1 MSKPRVSF
9 ETQQQV
15 QEDVH
20 NNGDAKPQDA
30 MKAASD
36 YFTSDGSVDGSL
48 DASGEDTATRQARGR
63 RRASLSI
70 QIPPSQVQT
79 SMAFTA
85 LQYLPMPILVLSS
98 TKQVVLAN
106 ESMGRLLGIDLSPD
120 ETGEDGEDLSKID
133 SITPHNATE
142 LLQGRTLGELGID
155 LLQGGNAVYV
165 SWEDV
170 LQNVVDDATKAQQ
183 MSRSSSAIFGP
194 EDNTTPTSAVH
205 RRSVSAASS
214 RLSHKSRTKTEVYDS
229 MVDIIFSTDRDE
241 NTGLPK
247 TEGASAPYPPGHG
260 DDHMEAKMIVS
271 VWAIEDEQYFTLTFT
286 AASSSV
292 ASSSSNS
299 AASGSV
305 SGGGSM
311 MDVSKP
317 TSRIVPR
324 NTTSFTAQSGPSSSS
339 SGSSSRK
346 KNHRSSTPTSTIT
359 SPATDWPPKGPPQ
372 KHASASAPTIF
383 AKSNRLKDAI
393 LNSMSFP
400 AYAMWKDQSFGVPN
414 KAAVKLLYPYIE
426 ENVFD
431 TNESARDFLSR
442 YVLYRE
448 DFGDPIPL
456 DDIPILRLMRE
467 QKGFEGYRV
476 GMYSAKDGSR
486 MLYDVQGE
494 PMLDDKG
501 EFIGGLVVF
510 NDVTGFQNT
519 INEQK
524 EKNERQFEDITNM
537 IPQMIWRTDP
547 AGNHDYYSQRWYDY
561 TGLTVEQSHGLGWLN
576 AFHPDDLEIAKP
588 KWAHSLATGDEYL
601 TEYRAKSAAGDW
613 RWMLGRAVPM
623 RDDQGRIIKWF
634 GTCTDIHDLVLARE
648 EAKQTRA
655 QLQQVVEHAR
665 ITLWAVDPDY
675 NLNLFEGQPMY
686 DPEKQGFR
694 KQQKAYL
701 GMNLWDIIREQGRSD
716 ENELWRGPVE
726 NVMSGRVP
734 EETVTVEISA
744 SKRWFST
751 RLLPLMRQK
760 RIGGMEGEKFID
772 GVVAVSMD
780 VTDYKRAEQQVRKR
794 NEENARL
801 MAQSVAAKEASKM
814 KSQFLANMSHEIR
827 TPIAG
832 VIGMS
837 ELLLDDDSGQLTT
850 EQRDCAE
857 NIQRSANGLLTVIN
871 DILDFSKVESGR
883 LDIEEVQFDLSV
895 VVRDVN
901 KMLSFAAERKGLRYI
916 DDVPELRSWR
926 VMGDPGRLR
935 QVITNLLTNSIK
947 FTSEGSVTM
956 QVKARKETAEIL
968 EIEFTVQDTGIGIE
982 EEVRQRLF
990 KPFSQAD
997 SSTARRF
1004 GGTGLGLTISK
1015 NLVELMHGEITLES
1029 TLGVGTKASFYIPF
1043 HKAPYQGNDSA
1054 LVDLGSIPDRLQ
1066 SDMSLSRASSN
1077 HSSPATPTAIPR
1089 RMHSGDG
1096 TVAGSLG
1103 VPGTKEPAG
1112 QDLSEA
1118 ERKMTHVLVVE
1129 DNPINQQIAIKTI
1142 RKLGFP
1148 VRAVWNGKEA
1158 LDYLMNPSTEQPAPD
1173 VILMDVQMPIMDGY
1187 RATWTLRNSKEFRDN
1202 IQMQGTPIVAMTASA
1217 IQGDREKCQQS
1228 GMDDYLAKPV
1238 KKPNLERM
1246 LVKWALEGRRKR
1258 TELGKLG
1265 GQANRPPTRRAPSS
1279 FNSRESI
1286 ESPQDHLTSELDRLE
1301 YNQRN
1306 ALERSSETAGDTAE
1320 RKQRA
1325 EEKAITLRNDL
1336 LKESGE
1342 DPKTKLG
1349 KGPGEHDASRRDSEE
1364 TKLTLANVKK
1374 FDDQG
1379 DKPAYKTPRHKDS
1392 IDSSVA
1398 VTVGGDV
1405 GSASLPASNPPS
1417 AAPSLRNDHK
1427 SPPKRSPLGQ
1437 KEDD

>member
-1 MSKPRVSF
+1 MSRPRVSF
-9 ETQQQV
+9 ETQQRARQ
-15 QEDVH
+15 DAH
-20 NNGDAKPQDA
+20 GPGDAKTQEA
-30 MKAASD
+30 KRAASD

-48 DASGEDTATRQARGR
+48 DASGENTATRQVRGR

-70 QIPPSQVQT
+70 QIPPSQIQT

-106 ESMGRLLGIDLSPD
+106 ESMGRLLGIDLSPE
-120 ETGEDGEDLSKID
+120 ETGEEGAELSNID
-133 SITPHNATE
+133 STTPSNATE
-142 LLQGRTLGELGID
+142 LLQGRTLGDLGID
-155 LLQGGNAVYV
+155 LLQGGNAIYV

-183 MSRSSSAIFGP
+183 MSRTSSGIFSP

-205 RRSVSAASS
+205 RRSISAASS

-229 MVDIIFSTDRDE
+229 MVDIIFSTDRDRK
-241 NTGLPK
+241 TGLPK
-247 TEGASAPYPPGHG
+247 TEGVTAPYPPGHSDG
-260 DDHMEAKMIVS
+260 HMEAKMIVS

-286 AASSSV
+286 ASSTSTP
-292 ASSSSNS
+292 SSNNS

-317 TSRIVPR
+317 TSRVVPR
-324 NTTSFTAQSGPSSSS
+324 TTTSFTAQSGPSSSS

-346 KNHRSSTPTSTIT
+346 KNAHTSTPTSSIT
-359 SPATDWPPKGPPQ
+359 SPATDWPPRGPPH

-400 AYAMWKDQSFGVPN
+400 AYAMWKDESFGVPN
-414 KAAVKLLYPYIE
+414 KAAVKMLYPYIE

-448 DFGDPIPL
+448 DFRDPIPL
-456 DDIPILRLMRE
+456 DDLPIMRLMRE
-467 QKGFEGYRV
+467 QKRFEAYRV

-486 MLYDVQGE
+486 MQYDVQGE

-510 NDVTGFQNT
+510 NDVTDYQNT

-524 EKNERQFEDITNM
+524 EQNERQFEDITNM

-547 AGNHDYYSQRWYDY
+547 AGSHDYFSQRWYDY
-561 TGLTVEQSHGLGWLN
+561 TGFTVEQSIGEGWVH
-576 AFHPDDLEIAKP
+576 AFHPDDVEIAKP

-601 TEYRAKSAAGDW
+601 TEYRAKSSAGDW

-623 RDDQGRIIKWF
+623 RDEQGKIVKWF
-634 GTCTDIHDLVLARE
+634 GTCTDIHDLVLVRE

-655 QLQQVVEHAR
+655 QLRQVIEHAR
-665 ITLWAVDPDY
+665 ITLWAVDTDY
-675 NLNLFEGQPMY
+675 KLNLFEGQPMY
-686 DPEKQGFR
+686 DPARQGFEKQ
-694 KQQKAYL
+694 QAAYL
-701 GMNLWDIIREQGRSD
+701 GMNLWDIITEQGRVD
-716 ENELWRGPVE
+716 ELDVWRGPCE
-726 NVMSGRVP
+726 RVMTGRVP
-734 EETVTVEISA
+734 EETVTIEITA
-744 SKRWFST
+744 TKRCFNT
-751 RLLPLMRQK
+751 RITPLMRQK
-760 RIGGMEGEKFID
+760 RVGGLDGEKFID
-772 GVVAVSMD
+772 GIVAVSMD
-780 VTDYKRAEQQVRKR
+780 ITDYKRAEQQVQKR

-837 ELLLDDDSGQLTT
+837 ELLLDDDSGDLTT
-850 EQRDCAE
+850 EQRECAE

-901 KMLSFAAERKGLRYI
+901 KMLSFAAERKGLKYI
-916 DDVPELRSWR
+916 DDVPQLRSWR

-956 QVKARKETAEIL
+956 RVKARKETAEML

-1029 TLGVGTKASFYIPF
+1029 TLGVGTKASFWIPF
-1043 HKAPYQGNDSA
+1043 PKAPYQGNDSA

-1066 SDMSLSRASSN
+1066 SDMSLSRASSD
-1077 HSSPATPTAIPR
+1077 HSGPATPTGLPR

-1096 TVAGSLG
+1096 STAGTLV
-1103 VPGTKEPAG
+1103 VPGAKEGALP
-1112 QDLSEA
+1112 DLNEA
-1118 ERKMTHVLVVE
+1118 ERKNTQVLVVE

-1158 LDYLMNPSTEQPAPD
+1158 LDYLINPSQDQPAPD

-1187 RATWTLRNSKEFRDN
+1187 RATWTLRNSAEFRDN

-1246 LVKWALEGRRKR
+1246 LVKWAIEGRRKR
-1258 TELGKLG
+1258 VELGKLG
-1265 GQANRPPTRRAPSS
+1265 GQPKRPGTRRAPSS

-1286 ESPQDHLTSELDRLE
+1286 ESPQDHLSSELDRLE

-1306 ALERSSETAGDTAE
+1306 ALERSAESAGDTAE

-1325 EEKAITLRNDL
+1325 EEKAISLRNDM
-1336 LKESGE
+1336 LKESG
-1342 DPKTKLG
+1342 DNPKTKVG
-1349 KGPGEHDASRRDSEE
+1349 RGPQEYDQSRRESEE
-1364 TKLTLANVKK
+1364 NKLTLANVRK
-1374 FDDQG
+1374 FDGQG
-1379 DKPAYKTPRHKDS
+1379 DAPKYGKAVRHKDS

-1405 GSASLPASNPPS
+1405 GGASLPPSN
-1417 AAPSLRNDHK
+1417 APSPTPPLRNDK
-1427 SPPKRSPLGQ
+1427 SPLKKSPLGQ
-1437 KEDD
+1437 KEND